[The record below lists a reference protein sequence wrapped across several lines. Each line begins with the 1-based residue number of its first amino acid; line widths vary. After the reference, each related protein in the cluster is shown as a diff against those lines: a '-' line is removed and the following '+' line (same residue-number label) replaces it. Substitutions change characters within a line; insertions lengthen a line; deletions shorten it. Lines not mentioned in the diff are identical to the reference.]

1 MAFCGKCGSS
11 VAEGVAFCPQCG
23 APVGAAAVPPPP
35 PPSPGW
41 TPAPAPAASSASGL
55 QENVAGMLCYI
66 LGWITGIVFLLI
78 DKRPFVRFHAAQS
91 IVVFG
96 FLSLVRVVLAIGFTG
111 GPGYGFFS
119 LWALISMLVSIVTLV
134 AWIVLMVFAFQGK
147 LYEVPGAGPIARNL
161 AGSAPM

>member
-1 MAFCGKCGSS
+1 MAFCEKCGST

-23 APVGAAAVPPPP
+23 APAGAAAVPPPP
-35 PPSPGW
+35 PSQAW
-41 TPAPAPAASSASGL
+41 TPTPAAPASGL

-66 LGWITGIVFLLI
+66 LGWVTGIVFLLI

-96 FLSLVRVVLAIGFTG
+96 VLSLVRIVLAIGFTG

-119 LWALISMLVSIVTLV
+119 LWALISMLVSIVTVV
-134 AWIVLMVFAFQGK
+134 AWIVLIVFAFQGK
-147 LYEVPGAGPIARNL
+147 QYEVPGAGPIARNL
-161 AGSAPM
+161 AGSAPV

>member
-1 MAFCGKCGSS
+1 MAFCRKCGSS

-23 APVGAAAVPPPP
+23 SPVGAAAAPP

-41 TPAPAPAASSASGL
+41 TPAAAASASGL

-66 LGWITGIVFLLI
+66 LGWITGVVFLLI

-96 FLSLVRVVLAIGFTG
+96 FLSLVRIVLAIAFTG

-119 LWALISMLVSIVTLV
+119 LWALISMLVSLVTLV
-134 AWIVLMVFAFQGK
+134 AWIVLMIFAFQGK
-147 LYEVPGAGPIARNL
+147 WYEVPGAGGIAKNI
-161 AGSAPM
+161 AGSTSV

>member
-23 APVGAAAVPPPP
+23 AAVGAAAAPPPPP
-35 PPSPGW
+35 PPSGW
-41 TPAPAPAASSASGL
+41 APAPAAPASGL

-66 LGWITGIVFLLI
+66 LGWVTGIVFLLI

-96 FLSLVRVVLAIGFTG
+96 FLSLVRIVISFGLLG
-111 GPGYGFFS
+111 GRYGLFS

-134 AWIVLMVFAFQGK
+134 AWIGLMIFAYQGK
-147 LYEVPGAGPIARNL
+147 WYEVPGAGGIAKN
-161 AGSAPM
+161 